1 MGEFWLGNRFLH
13 SITNQG
19 SYELMVNLTDFDGL
33 SAYAHYNVFGVGDA
47 DSKYLLTVSGFSGD
61 AGDGL
66 EYNNKHP
73 FSTQD
78 RDHDVYSDINCAV
91 REKGAWWYVSCS
103 FSNLNGVY
111 HHHGEHITSAL
122 DGVFW
127 RHWRGYDYSLRSTTM
142 SVRRRN

>member
-19 SYELMVNLTDFDGL
+19 SYELMVNLTEFDGH

-61 AGDGL
+61 AGDSL
-66 EYNNKHP
+66 EDNNNRP
-73 FSTQD
+73 FSTHD
-78 RDHDVYSDINCAV
+78 RDHDPWGGNCAV
-91 REKGAWWYVSCS
+91 RHKGAWWYGNCGS
-103 FSNLNGVY
+103 SNLNGEY
-111 HHHGEHITSAL
+111 HHHGEHITTDP
-122 DGVFW
+122 DGVCW
-127 RHWRGYDYSLRSTTM
+127 YHWRGYYNSLRSTTM